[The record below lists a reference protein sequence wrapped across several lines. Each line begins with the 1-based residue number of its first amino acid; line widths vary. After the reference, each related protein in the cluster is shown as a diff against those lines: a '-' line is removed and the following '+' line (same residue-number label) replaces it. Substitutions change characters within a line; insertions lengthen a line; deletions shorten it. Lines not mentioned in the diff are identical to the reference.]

1 MSSKIVTANYIS
13 TPQAEALPERALD
26 AIRAAGADNPIILD
40 FDETLFLRNST
51 EEYLNS
57 IYPRTAGAFFLTGL
71 KALKPWRLLPARL
84 RDDKVSKDWFLV
96 VAVTLLFPW
105 TLLVWRSRAKS
116 LAEKYW
122 NQPLVE
128 ALNANSNAQIVI
140 ATLGFDLV
148 LKPLLKHLPITLSSS
163 IENNVVACR
172 FWQGAMDRAEGK
184 GAMVT
189 EALGAAAVAKAV
201 AVTDADHDAPLLA
214 KVKTPCL
221 VVWPDAEYVPA
232 MSDVY
237 IPLFYSER
245 VKNPNKAHFVKR
257 VLLGHWAFLAI
268 ALSTLSPHP
277 IWNAASLLM
286 LVVSYWCVYEI
297 GYQENDLVGEKY
309 EKKPILSKNY
319 DLYKS
324 RLNLNTPAPW
334 YWATAIALPA
344 LLLLE
349 MSKLSL
355 ASAQAAFA
363 TVTQQGPQLLM
374 LDMTIWIVF
383 LVAVRLTFWLYNQF
397 NEEAR
402 IWIYPFLQVQ
412 KLFGFTLLLG
422 TGPVGAMLLLSLCA
436 SRWLHYAIYRCGGD
450 RWRFPLNLSCLLLFV
465 MLLSSVAIG
474 SPTPDEFVSWQV
486 AIAIVYCTLRA
497 AKVSLETVKR
507 IALVDQ
513 GSSSDS
519 QTPTQ
524 PASAAAPSAQPSFMK
539 ATVSAGRESVQG

>member
-1 MSSKIVTANYIS
+1 MSSKFVTADYVAK
-13 TPQAEALPERALD
+13 PLVEEPPEKAVEA
-26 AIRAAGADNPIILD
+26 IQTAGMNNPIIVD

-51 EEYLNS
+51 EAYLDS
-57 IYPRTAGAFFLTGL
+57 VYPRTAGAFFLMGL
-71 KALKPWRLLPARL
+71 KALKPWKLLPARL
-84 RDDKVSKDWFLV
+84 RDDKVSKYWFLV

-116 LAEKYW
+116 LAEKQW
-122 NQPLVE
+122 NQPLVA
-128 ALNANSNAQIVI
+128 ALNANPNAQIVV
-140 ATLGFDLV
+140 ATLGFDLI
-148 LKPLLKHLPITLSSS
+148 LKPLLKHLPITLSAS

-172 FWQGAMDRAEGK
+172 FWQGAIDRAKGK
-184 GAMVT
+184 CEMVT

-201 AVTDADHDAPLLA
+201 AVTDAEHDAPLLA
-214 KVKTPCL
+214 KVETPCL
-221 VVWPDAEYVPA
+221 VVWPDAEYIPA
-232 MSDVY
+232 MSDIY
-237 IPLFYSER
+237 IPLFYSEK
-245 VKNPNKAHFVKR
+245 VKNPNKAHFLKH

-277 IWNAASLLM
+277 VWNATSLLM

-319 DLYKS
+319 DVYKS

-349 MSKLSL
+349 MSKLSSS
-355 ASAQAAFA
+355 SAQAAFA
-363 TVTQQGPQLLM
+363 TVTQQGSQLLM
-374 LDMTIWIVF
+374 LDMAIWIGF

-422 TGPVGAMLLLSLCA
+422 TGSVGVMLLLSLCV

-450 RWRFPLNLSCLLLFV
+450 RWRFPLNLSCLLMFV
-465 MLLSSVAIG
+465 MLLSSVAIS
-474 SPTPDEFVSWQV
+474 SPTPEAFISWQA
-486 AIAIVYCTLRA
+486 AIALGYCMLRA
-497 AKVSLETVKR
+497 AKVSIETIKR

-513 GSSSDS
+513 DPSNG
-519 QTPTQ
+519 QAPRQ
-524 PASAAAPSAQPSFMK
+524 PASITAPPAESSFAK
-539 ATVSAGRESVQG
+539 ATVSAGRESA

>member
-1 MSSKIVTANYIS
+1 MSLKLVTADYIA
-13 TPQAEALPERALD
+13 TPLVEESPEKAVK
-26 AIRAAGADNPIILD
+26 AVQTAGIDNPIIVD

-51 EEYLNS
+51 EAYLDS
-57 IYPRTAGAFFLTGL
+57 VYPRTAGAFFLMGL
-71 KALKPWRLLPARL
+71 KVLKPWKLLPARL

-116 LAEKYW
+116 LAEKQW

-128 ALNANSNAQIVI
+128 ALNANSDAQIVV
-140 ATLGFDLV
+140 ATLGFDWV
-148 LKPLLKHLPITLSSS
+148 LKPLLKHLPITLSPS

-172 FWQGAMDRAEGK
+172 FWQGAMDRAKGK
-184 GAMVT
+184 CEMVK

-201 AVTDADHDAPLLA
+201 AITDADHDAPLLA
-214 KVKTPCL
+214 EVETPCL

-232 MSDVY
+232 MSDIY
-237 IPLFYSER
+237 IPLFYSEK
-245 VKNPNKAHFVKR
+245 VKNPNKAHFLKH

-277 IWNAASLLM
+277 VWNAASLLM

-319 DLYKS
+319 GVYKS

-349 MSKLSL
+349 MSKLSP
-355 ASAQAAFA
+355 SSVQDAFA
-363 TVTQQGPQLLM
+363 TVTQQGSQLIM
-374 LDMTIWIVF
+374 LDMAIWIGF

-422 TGPVGAMLLLSLCA
+422 TGSVGVMLLLSLCV

-450 RWRFPLNLSCLLLFV
+450 RWRFPLNLSCLLIFV
-465 MLLSSVAIG
+465 MLLSSAAIG
-474 SPTPDEFVSWQV
+474 SPTSDVFIGWQA
-486 AIAIVYCTLRA
+486 AIALTYCSLRA
-497 AKVSLETVKR
+497 AKAGFETVKR
-507 IALVDQ
+507 IDLVGQDP
-513 GSSSDS
+513 SDS
-519 QTPTQ
+519 QTSIQ
-524 PASAAAPSAQPSFMK
+524 PASAAVSSTQSSFMK
-539 ATVSAGRESVQG
+539 ATVSAERESVQA